1 RAALQHDAPGFD
13 AAGAGGQLEA
23 GRSGVLLCAA
33 RGAPRGGLGRRGSA
47 ARAGRRRGRGGP
59 GPVGIPGGS
68 SGLSWRPRGRD
79 EQRRVRRHAATDPG
93 PIGAACRAARG
104 GQRRMI
110 LYLHGFRSSPRSTK
124 AERLRSALA
133 ARGRGGDFVCPQLPV
148 SPRAAVNMAL
158 AAAELENPARLALVG
173 SSLGGYYATWV
184 AERLGCRA
192 VLLNPAV
199 SPAVDL
205 ATQLGRHPVFSLDQ
219 TVELTADHLGQ
230 LRAVDTAR
238 IT

>member
-1 RAALQHDAPGFD
+1 
-13 AAGAGGQLEA
+13 
-23 GRSGVLLCAA
+23 
-33 RGAPRGGLGRRGSA
+33 
-47 ARAGRRRGRGGP
+47 
-59 GPVGIPGGS
+59 
-68 SGLSWRPRGRD
+68 
-79 EQRRVRRHAATDPG
+79 
-93 PIGAACRAARG
+93 
-104 GQRRMI
+104 MI

-205 ATQLGRHPVFSLDQ
+205 ATQLGRHPVFSSDQ
-219 TVELTADHLGQ
+219 TVELTADHLVE

-238 IT
+238 ITRPERYLLVAATGDEVLDCATMIAKYAGCRQRVIEGSDHALSDFDRYVDEVLDFCDAPS